1 VAGVADLADGAEVL
15 VLVGEVA
22 GAEASVVG
30 VADLE
35 DGLEDLVVGAVDL
48 VAGVAELVL
57 VGAVVLADGALIHS
71 GTHSGAVVL
80 AVGVAD
86 SVAGVDGTLTLL
98 DTGTHTDPF
107 ITVEV

>member
-1 VAGVADLADGAEVL
+1 MAGVEDLADGAEVL
-15 VLVGEVA
+15 VLVGE
-22 GAEASVVG
+22 VVG

-57 VGAVVLADGALIHS
+57 VGAADSVDGALIHS

-80 AVGVAD
+80 ADGAAD
-86 SVAGVDGTLTLL
+86 SVDGVDGTLTLL